1 MRRPVGYAVRFLAL
15 LAVIASIQ
23 FVSGA
28 RSSSTSPYV
37 SALSNLAVGP
47 AWAAKPAPC
56 GDRTCDFTDPDV
68 PICVSQKKVGTNC
81 RVFVKFGM
89 TVCQTTAC

>member
-1 MRRPVGYAVRFLAL
+1 MRRPVRYAIRFLAL
-15 LAVIASIQ
+15 LAVIASIPL
-23 FVSGA
+23 VSGA

-47 AWAAKPAPC
+47 VWAAKPAPC
-56 GDRTCDFTDPDV
+56 GDRTCDLTDPAV

-81 RVFVKFGM
+81 RIVTKFGM
-89 TVCQTTAC
+89 TFCQTTAC